1 MTPHFRM
8 RIRLSRFSL
17 ALALAWMAALP
28 LAQAQTTRASVTTA
42 DYIIAVV
49 NTELV
54 TAVEVLQR
62 LERARVEARRGGI
75 SLPDDE
81 SLRKQAVDAL
91 IDERV
96 LVTFA
101 RENGPKVDEQELD
114 RAVANVAAQNQLTLA
129 QLRER
134 LKAEG
139 LEYARFRGN
148 LKDQILLE
156 RVREREV
163 SSRIRVTDPEID
175 KFLADASAASSD
187 DAELNIAQV
196 LISVPEGASD
206 SLVTQRRALA
216 TQALARVRGGEN
228 FAAVALELSED
239 GNKAVGGEIGMRA
252 SKRLPDLFVQATQAL
267 SPGQIAPELV
277 RSGAGFHVLK
287 LVERK
292 DVGPGRVTQTHARHI
307 LLRSTDPAAAQANAR
322 RLDELRREI
331 EGGGRTFEDVAR
343 QVSEDS
349 SAAAGGDLGWA
360 SPGNM
365 VPEFEEA
372 MNKLA
377 PGGISPPVLTRFG
390 VHLIQVIERR
400 DTTIEPKALRE
411 QARNQLREQKFGQAF
426 DDWAKE
432 LRLRAYIEFREP
444 PL

>member
-252 SKRLPDLFVQATQAL
+252 SKRLPDLFVQATQSL